1 MDETQ
6 LRPNPDVVWR
16 QVGDEVVLVNMK
28 TNLIYSLNSTGA
40 RLWELL
46 DSGADRREIEQAML
60 DEFDVEPAQLRQ
72 EIDSQLERLAREG
85 LVT

>member
-28 TNLIYSLNSTGA
+28 TNRIYSLNSTGA

-60 DEFDVEPAQLRQ
+60 DEFDVEPAQLRE
-72 EIDSQLERLAREG
+72 EIDSQLDRLAREG